1 MTINGLL
8 ERHCWSIML
17 LVMAIVNVVP
27 MTSHWVDGMNW
38 WVTKSGEQSE
48 RGKVKLCRLWTR
60 SPDSWA
66 SFLFLSCSLLHTR
79 TYNTKL
85 MFQRDKN
92 SSLFLG
98 GERTTGQ
105 DVRSSNGRWLIH
117 FWCSLSLIRPC
128 STCCC
133 IDCQHCKEFFGSC
146 GSWQDACRR
155 DWCK

>member
-1 MTINGLL
+1 MGCLKRIVDLSCFWIWQLWMCANDKPLSGWD
-8 ERHCWSIML
+8 E
-17 LVMAIVNVVP
+17 LVG
-27 MTSHWVDGMNW
+27 D
-38 WVTKSGEQSE
+38 KSGEQSE

-79 TYNTKL
+79 TYNTTL

-117 FWCSLSLIRPC
+117 FWCSLSLIRLC